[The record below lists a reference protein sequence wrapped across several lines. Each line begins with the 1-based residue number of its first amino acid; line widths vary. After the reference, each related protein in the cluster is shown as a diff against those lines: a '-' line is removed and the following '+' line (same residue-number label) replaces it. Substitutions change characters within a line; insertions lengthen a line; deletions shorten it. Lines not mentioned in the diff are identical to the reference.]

1 MKLKKELLHAII
13 DHLHFAISHQPESQ
27 QPNYK
32 IRNLEE
38 KNSVWN
44 QKQKKTICLLQRQ
57 LRQVHVSVFAS
68 GRHSLS
74 SLSLVFAIFA
84 E

>member
-13 DHLHFAISHQPESQ
+13 DHLHFAISHQPDSQ

-32 IRNLEE
+32 KIRNFERE
-38 KNSVWN
+38 KL
-44 QKQKKTICLLQRQ
+44 CLK
-57 LRQVHVSVFAS
+57 S
-68 GRHSLS
+68 
-74 SLSLVFAIFA
+74 